1 MAAEHGHTPTIKPYL
16 LVFAALVVL
25 TIVTWGVALVDF
37 GWANDVI
44 ALTIAVTKM
53 LLVILFFMHVRHST
67 RLTKLTALAGFL
79 WLAIMLLVTMSDYLT
94 RGSQLLPVLG
104 K

>member
-1 MAAEHGHTPTIKPYL
+1 MAAEHAHTPTIKPYI
-16 LVFAALVVL
+16 LVFAALVVATVL
-25 TIVTWGVALVDF
+25 TYAVALVDF
-37 GWANDVI
+37 GWANDII

-67 RLTKLTALAGFL
+67 RLTKLTAFAGFL
-79 WLAIMLLVTMSDYLT
+79 WLAIMILVTMSDYVT
-94 RGSQLLPVLG
+94 RGSALLPVLG